1 MEYCACSVED
11 ILFYCPE
18 EQITEVQIAAVCA
31 AIVKSLAYLHS
42 FNISHRDIKSANIL
56 LKESGEVK
64 IGIDS
69 SSVIVTNLRLL
80 S

>member
-18 EQITEVQIAAVCA
+18 EPLIETHIAAVCA
-31 AIVKSLAYLHS
+31 AIVKSLAYLHAYS
-42 FNISHRDIKSANIL
+42 ISHRDIKSANIL

-64 IGIDS
+64 IGRQYYYGI
-69 SSVIVTNLRLL
+69 TNLI
-80 S
+80 